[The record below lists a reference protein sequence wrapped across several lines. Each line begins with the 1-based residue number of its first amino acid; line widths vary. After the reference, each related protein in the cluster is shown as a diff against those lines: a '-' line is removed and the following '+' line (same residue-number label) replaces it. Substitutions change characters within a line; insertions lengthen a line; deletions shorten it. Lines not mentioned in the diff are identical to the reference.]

1 MNPTFDQLPQA
12 VKELF
17 DKVENIERLLLSQSN
32 DPQPEADQLL
42 TIGQASEILH
52 LTVPTIYGLVQRAEV
67 PVCKRGKRL
76 YFSKQELTSWI
87 MSGRKKTVAEIES
100 EANAYMTAN
109 SRKTGNR

>member
-32 DPQPEADQLL
+32 ELQPEADQLL
-42 TIGQASEILH
+42 TIQQAGEILH
-52 LTVPTIYGLVQRAEV
+52 LTVPTMYGLVQRAEV

-76 YFSKQELTSWI
+76 YFSKQELTNWI
-87 MSGRKKTVAEIES
+87 MAGRKKTIAEID
-100 EANAYMTAN
+100 ANVQTYISGHN
-109 SRKTGNR
+109 RKSSNK